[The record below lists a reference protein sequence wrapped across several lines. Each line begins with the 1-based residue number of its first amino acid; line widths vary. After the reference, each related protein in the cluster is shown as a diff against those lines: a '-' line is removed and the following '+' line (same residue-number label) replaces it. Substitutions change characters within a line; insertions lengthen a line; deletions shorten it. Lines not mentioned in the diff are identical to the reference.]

1 MVKPPRQPPR
11 WDRPQPG
18 HPRPPGAQR
27 GTAPPGPI
35 SIPRLAEGAEEQG
48 NEATRCLCSTS
59 SRRKDFS
66 RPSYPGRA
74 ARSALPALN
83 ALFRFTWSSALSP
96 EPRALVHNLIATD
109 HKAWLKEDSQA
120 LLTPSWV
127 QIQAAHQCALTKA
140 DNPALP
146 QDPPTDHGPG
156 AAPPWLLCSGGGLK
170 SGTVPR
176 QHGDR
181 CSTGCMSPG
190 TPRDQPLGCPCP
202 AATLL
207 ELLVRPQ
214 GTEPP
219 LPTPAMTTGSVGQGE
234 ASRQALSQQD
244 VGLERRNV

>member
-96 EPRALVHNLIATD
+96 ESRALVHNLIATD

-156 AAPPWLLCSGGGLK
+156 AAPPWLLCSGGGFKIRHSPQAARRSLQHRVHEPWHPQ
-170 SGTVPR
+170 GPATVLPLSCCHPPR
-176 QHGDR
+176 APR
-181 CSTGCMSPG
+181 PSPG
-190 TPRDQPLGCPCP
+190 HGAPVAHPSHDHWQRWPG
-202 AATLL
+202 
-207 ELLVRPQ
+207 
-214 GTEPP
+214 
-219 LPTPAMTTGSVGQGE
+219 
-234 ASRQALSQQD
+234 
-244 VGLERRNV
+244 

>member
-48 NEATRCLCSTS
+48 NEATPCLCSTS

-83 ALFRFTWSSALSP
+83 ALFRFTWSSASSP

-127 QIQAAHQCALTKA
+127 QNQAANQCALTKA

-146 QDPPTDHGPG
+146 QDPPTDHIP
-156 AAPPWLLCSGGGLK
+156 A
-170 SGTVPR
+170 
-176 QHGDR
+176 
-181 CSTGCMSPG
+181 GC
-190 TPRDQPLGCPCP
+190 T
-202 AATLL
+202 AL
-207 ELLVRPQ
+207 ELL
-214 GTEPP
+214 
-219 LPTPAMTTGSVGQGE
+219 LPGCFAPGGV
-234 ASRQALSQQD
+234 
-244 VGLERRNV
+244 